1 MRPLEQVPAVR
12 RIDTDRAD
20 LCALDVVGEL
30 GSADI
35 ENAFGLI
42 EAAQIGHDRI
52 DLMIRLSDYE
62 GVGWDGLLGAA
73 ALGGKREA
81 LRHVH
86 KCAILGGPAWISAGF
101 GLAGLLAPMESRHFD
116 EAEEASAWEWLG
128 ARPLG
133 EGA

>member
-20 LCALDVVGEL
+20 LCALDVVGLL
-30 GSADI
+30 GSADL

-42 EAAQIGHDRI
+42 EAAHVGHGRI
-52 DLMIRLSDYE
+52 DLMIRLSGYE
-62 GVGWDGLLGAA
+62 GLDWDGIHSAA
-73 ALGGKREA
+73 ALGGKRKA
-81 LRHVH
+81 LRHVG

-101 GLAGLLAPMESRHFD
+101 GLAGLIAPMESRHFG
-116 EAEEASAWEWLG
+116 EADEASAWEWLG

-133 EGA
+133 E